1 MTTYLSPDIQYNKP
15 IAGYGAGGG
24 ITRWAYTKVTTVA
37 VLTTSDVINL
47 FYLPPHSRVQS
58 LIVKVT
64 DLDSGT
70 TATLNIGDTGG
81 IDSTGAAIAADADR
95 YLAASTIG
103 QTGGVVDA
111 MAATGVFFYTGEQK
125 VLVTASLAAGPTTTA
140 GTLEVAIGYVTEDP
154 YP

>member
-1 MTTYLSPDIQYNKP
+1 MATYQSTDISLNKP

-24 ITRWAYTKVTTVA
+24 VSRRAYASVTTVA
-37 VLTTSDVINL
+37 VVTTSDVIQL
-47 FYLPPHSRVQS
+47 FYLPPHSRVEA
-58 LIVKVT
+58 IAVKVT

-81 IDSTGAAIAADADR
+81 IDSTGTAIAADADR
-95 YLAASTIG
+95 YVAASTLP
-103 QTGGVVDA
+103 QTGGVLTT
-111 MAATGVFFYTGEQK
+111 MAATGQFFYTGEQK

-140 GTLEVAIGYVTEDP
+140 GTLEVSITYVTEDP